1 MIIDFFDYPNEF
13 PTMKWD
19 IFYQFTIQF
28 FKKFCIKNSN
38 IPDYYSQ
45 KTEKIQSKK
54 MNLPP
59 FFLVIYHQIWYLHI
73 YFANLVEVMICLTF

>member
-28 FKKFCIKNSN
+28 SKKFCIKNSKFR
-38 IPDYYSQ
+38 IITIRKERKY
-45 KTEKIQSKK
+45 
-54 MNLPP
+54 NLKR
-59 FFLVIYHQIWYLHI
+59 
-73 YFANLVEVMICLTF
+73 

>member
-1 MIIDFFDYPNEF
+1 MIIDFFDYPNDE
-13 PTMKWD
+13 MGY
-19 IFYQFTIQF
+19 FYQFTIQF

-54 MNLPP
+54 INLPT
-59 FFLVIYHQIWYLHI
+59 FILGIYLQIWYLHI

>member
-1 MIIDFFDYPNEF
+1 MIIDFFDYPNKF

-19 IFYQFTIQF
+19 ILYQFTIQF
-28 FKKFCIKNSN
+28 FKKFRTKNSN

-54 MNLPP
+54 INLPI
-59 FFLVIYHQIWYLHI
+59 FF
-73 YFANLVEVMICLTF
+73 

>member
-28 FKKFCIKNSN
+28 FQK
-38 IPDYYSQ
+38 IPHQ
-45 KTEKIQSKK
+45 K
-54 MNLPP
+54 
-59 FFLVIYHQIWYLHI
+59 
-73 YFANLVEVMICLTF
+73 

>member
-54 MNLPP
+54 INLPP
-59 FFLVIYHQIWYLHI
+59 FFFSNLSS
-73 YFANLVEVMICLTF
+73 NLVFTYLFCKFG